1 MAERDKEI
9 EKDMQRALRDQA
21 RSLGNFYRGIM
32 TSLRY
37 INTTMEKY
45 AQERGGLTMEEAA
58 AELEL
63 IKEIERSYVKLQML
77 RSRHDNWLQARKKV
91 AQLQKGVSGAAAAR
105 PAPRPAQPPA
115 PRPAQPA
122 AAGPVPR
129 PAQPAAPRPP
139 QPAAAAPAP
148 KPAQPA
154 APEPASPTPVVK
166 PKVVKPVPIID
177 GPPPPPV
184 KKVPEKEEGKKKGKP
199 KTMPPFIVSSPPP
212 SPPKKEE

>member
-63 IKEIERSYVKLQML
+63 IKEIERTYVKLQML

-91 AQLQKGVSGAAAAR
+91 AQLQKGISGAAAAR
-105 PAPRPAQPPA
+105 PAPRPAQPQVAGPT
-115 PRPAQPA
+115 PRPAQPPA
-122 AAGPVPR
+122 AR
-129 PAQPAAPRPP
+129 PAPRPV
-139 QPAAAAPAP
+139 
-148 KPAQPA
+148 QPA
-154 APEPASPTPVVK
+154 APEPPQPTPVVK

-184 KKVPEKEEGKKKGKP
+184 KKVPEKEESEKKEKP

-212 SPPKKEE
+212 PPPKKEE

>member
-32 TSLRY
+32 TSLRH

-63 IKEIERSYVKLQML
+63 IKEIERAYVKLQML

-105 PAPRPAQPPA
+105 PAPRPAQPA
-115 PRPAQPA
+115 
-122 AAGPVPR
+122 
-129 PAQPAAPRPP
+129 
-139 QPAAAAPAP
+139 AP
-148 KPAQPA
+148 KPTQPA
-154 APEPASPTPVVK
+154 APEPARPTPVIK
-166 PKVVKPVPIID
+166 PKAVEPVPIID
-177 GPPPPPV
+177 RPPPPPV
-184 KKVPEKEEGKKKGKP
+184 KKVPEKEESEKKEKP

-212 SPPKKEE
+212 PPPKKEE